1 MGRSIV
7 NKLILKFKEQILIS
21 NLRKFLRLKKSQEK

>member
-7 NKLILKFKEQILIS
+7 NKLILKLKEQILIS
-21 NLRKFLRLKKSQEK
+21 NLRKFFKLKKSQEK

>member
-7 NKLILKFKEQILIS
+7 NKLISKLKEQILIS
-21 NLRKFLRLKKSQEK
+21 NLRKFLKLKKSQEK